1 MKINIEGLNKAKLVK
16 ALYDNALPT
25 EKTKDDEEITLKTIK
40 RFLDKDRKINVING
54 KNIKVDTGR
63 SKLSSGVYD
72 KFNGEFAAVKAI
84 HNLKFMYE
92 YVPLYGMTLEK
103 TIDELN
109 KYNENDDYA
118 YTVFNGHYIYSDNLD
133 IESIV
138 KSFYDMDLDKF
149 NHSKKSKEL
158 NEVEK
163 SELLWLRKKYSIIDY
178 YYAIG
183 NGLISDSLLD
193 NWKEDL
199 YDYIGESL
207 YGEEINT
214 FLYMLENDLTDPFEV
229 VKPLQNV
236 ALILKMQDKYGRRK

>member
-16 ALYDNALPT
+16 ALYNNALST
-25 EKTKDDEEITLKTIK
+25 EKTKDDEEITLKNIQ
-40 RFLDKDRKINVING
+40 RLLNKDRKINVING

-72 KFNGEFAAVKAI
+72 KFNGEFSAAKAI
-84 HNLKFMYE
+84 HQLKCSYE

-103 TIDELN
+103 TIDELS
-109 KYNENDDYA
+109 KYNENHEYV

-133 IESIV
+133 IESMV

-149 NHSKKSKEL
+149 NHSKKSKEI

-183 NGLISDSLLD
+183 NGLISNNLLD

-199 YDYIGESL
+199 YDYVGESL

-214 FLYMLENDLTDPFEV
+214 FLYMLENDLTDPFGV

-236 ALILKMQDKYGRRK
+236 ALILKMQDKYGRR

>member
-1 MKINIEGLNKAKLVK
+1 
-16 ALYDNALPT
+16 
-25 EKTKDDEEITLKTIK
+25 
-40 RFLDKDRKINVING
+40 
-54 KNIKVDTGR
+54 
-63 SKLSSGVYD
+63 
-72 KFNGEFAAVKAI
+72 
-84 HNLKFMYE
+84 
-92 YVPLYGMTLEK
+92 MTLEK
-103 TIDELN
+103 TIDELS
-109 KYNENDDYA
+109 KYNENDDYV

-133 IESIV
+133 IESMV

-149 NHSKKSKEL
+149 NHSKKSKEI

-183 NGLISDSLLD
+183 NGLISDNLLD

-199 YDYIGESL
+199 YDYVGESL

-229 VKPLQNV
+229 VKQLQNV